1 MNQRILFW
9 IFPKVLKI
17 YVGFIHGGKKGQ
29 VSNKLSSVK
38 YTTALA
44 GSLVGRHLHKLG
56 VIRFYVGKE
65 PA

>member
-1 MNQRILFW
+1 M
-9 IFPKVLKI
+9 LKI

-29 VSNKLSSVK
+29 VSNKLSSVI
-38 YTTALA
+38 YTIALA

>member
-1 MNQRILFW
+1 M
-9 IFPKVLKI
+9 LKI
-17 YVGFIHGGKKGQ
+17 YVGLIHGGNKAQ
-29 VSNKLSSVK
+29 ASNKLSSVK